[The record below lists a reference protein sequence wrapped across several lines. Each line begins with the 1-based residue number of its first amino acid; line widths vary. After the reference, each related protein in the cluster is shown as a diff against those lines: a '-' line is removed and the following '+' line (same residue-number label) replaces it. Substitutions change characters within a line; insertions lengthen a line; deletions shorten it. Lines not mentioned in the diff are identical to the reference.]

1 MKHTRG
7 LGMLGILAFAS
18 IGILIF
24 NPVRG
29 RVEQIATKRTVNG
42 ERPTSRPVV
51 ASYGKLPLSFERNEG
66 QADGKIRFLS
76 HGPNYSLFLTGTEVI
91 LTGHELPPAPNS
103 DSMPGDRRADRS
115 AAHVQP
121 AKEKPFR
128 MTVVGADPDA
138 KVSGLEELPGKAN
151 YFIGNDPKKW
161 RRNVPTYAKVKY
173 EAVYP
178 GVDLIYYGS
187 ERQLEY
193 DFVVAP
199 SADPK
204 VITLALAAEEKG
216 DAAPQLDAKGDLVL
230 GTGRDEIRFKKP
242 LIYQLGQDAKK
253 QVVDGRFVLKGGRQV
268 GFELGAYDASKP
280 LVIDPILAY
289 STYFGGSESDTPRS
303 IAVDSDGNA
312 YMAGDTRSSTDFP
325 TNKDVS
331 PHDDRGLEAF
341 VAKISADGSTRIF
354 STYLGGD
361 DVDSAGGIAVDPDG
375 NVYVTG
381 ETRSENFP
389 TLHAFREDPREGPD
403 NTMQLF
409 IAKIAADGDSLLYS
423 SYYGGTNDGGSTSD
437 GIAVDELGNAYITGH
452 AYSRGF
458 PTTPGVL
465 QPEPDGWPSA
475 FLAKIDTTKDGSDSL
490 VYSTYLGGTEETSHT
505 AFGESIAIDSEGC
518 AYVAGHANS
527 TTFPLVNPIVGTQPG
542 FHVFVSKFNPDASAL
557 IYSTFLASGS
567 AGVGGIAVDDL
578 GNAYVATS
586 STPFGYPFAYTTLGP
601 GGYFDLLVT
610 KINAA
615 GDAFEF
621 STFIG
626 GSGLDLASGIALDAS
641 DHVYLTGNTT
651 SLDFPLLNA
660 VQDHYGGDSGVL
672 QPLGDAFALKLKAD
686 GSALLYSTY
695 LGGSGDER
703 GVGIGVD
710 AGSNAYIAG
719 LASDTFPVTEGAYQ
733 TFNRGKSEAFLAKL
747 SLRPDFTLGPI
758 SPINI
763 EVGGTGSTQVTIH
776 SIDEFAELVKFGPYG
791 VPAGLSPSMS
801 PDSVTPEPNASASS
815 RLSVSAGAS
824 LTAGSYSFTVRA
836 DAGGPLFHD
845 GEAVVNVKATSGG
858 ITNVI
863 GTLQALGC
871 VDNSGIGNALTTKLA
886 SAQALIDAGKIQAA
900 INTLTALLNQL
911 QAQAGK
917 HILTSCTADGVTFN
931 PVQVLIDDVKAL
943 LASLGV
949 NLKANPIMG
958 NVLNSSKLGIG
969 GITVNILSSTK
980 AVVATAPTDVTGFY
994 YVPTTT
1000 NLIPGAN
1007 YTVRVVVPKGYR
1019 NSTPTYQTFTWRA
1032 TALSLGNFLVN

>member
-1 MKHTRG
+1 MKRNRR
-7 LGMLGILAFAS
+7 LGMLGILAFVS
-18 IGILIF
+18 IGILTF
-24 NPVRG
+24 NSVRG
-29 RVEQIATKRTVNG
+29 RVGQTATERTVNR
-42 ERPTSRPVV
+42 EKPASRPVV

-66 QADGKIRFLS
+66 QADGKIKFLS
-76 HGPNYSLFLTGTEVI
+76 HGPNYSLFLTGTEAI
-91 LTGHELPPAPNS
+91 LKGHELPPAPKG
-103 DSMPGDRRADRS
+103 DSTPGDRRIDRS
-115 AAHVQP
+115 PSHVSP

-128 MTVVGADPDA
+128 MTVVGANPDA
-138 KVSGLEELPGKAN
+138 KVSGIDELPGKAN
-151 YFIGNDPKKW
+151 YFIGKDPSRW
-161 RRNVPTYAKVKY
+161 RRNVSTYAKVKY

-230 GTGRDEIRFKKP
+230 GTGRDEIRFRKP
-242 LIYQLGQDAKK
+242 FIYQLGADAEK

-289 STYFGGSESDTPRS
+289 STYFGGSESDRPRS
-303 IAVDSDGNA
+303 IAVDGDGNA
-312 YMAGDTRSSTDFP
+312 YMAGETLSSTDFP

-331 PHDDRGLEAF
+331 HHDDRGWEAF

-403 NTMQLF
+403 HTMQLF
-409 IAKIAADGDSLLYS
+409 IAKIAADGGSLLYS

-452 AYSRGF
+452 ARSRGF

-490 VYSTYLGGTEETSHT
+490 VYSTYLGGTEEASHI
-505 AFGESIAIDSEGC
+505 AYGESIAIDSEGC
-518 AYVAGHANS
+518 AYVAGHTNS
-527 TTFPLVNPIVGTQPG
+527 TTFPLVNPIVGTKAG
-542 FHVFVSKFNPDASAL
+542 FQVFVSKFNPDASAL
-557 IYSTFLASGS
+557 IYSTFLGGGS
-567 AGVGGIAVDDL
+567 SGVGGIAVDDL
-578 GNAYVATS
+578 GNAYIAIA
-586 STPFGYPFAYTTLGP
+586 STPFQYPFAYTTLGP
-601 GGYFDLLVT
+601 GGHFDLLVT

-626 GSGLDLASGIALDAS
+626 GSGLELVSGIALDAS
-641 DHVYLTGNTT
+641 NHVYLTGNTT

-660 VQDHYGGDSGVL
+660 VQDHYGGDSGIP
-672 QPLGDAFALKLKAD
+672 QPQGDAFAVKLKAD

-695 LGGSGDER
+695 LGGSGEER

-710 AGSNAYIAG
+710 AGGNAYIAG
-719 LASDTFPVTEGAYQ
+719 SAGEGFPVTEGAFQ
-733 TFNRGKSEAFLAKL
+733 TFTRGKGEAFLAKL
-747 SLRPDFTLGPI
+747 SLRPDFTLDSI

-791 VPAGLSPSMS
+791 VPTGLLPSFS
-801 PDSVTPEPNASASS
+801 SDSVTPEPNASASS
-815 RLSVSAGAS
+815 TLSVSAGAS

-845 GEAVVNVKATSGG
+845 GEAVVNVQATSRG

-886 SAQALIDAGKIQAA
+886 SAQALIDAGNIQAA

-917 HILTSCTADGVTFN
+917 HIFTSCTADGVTFN

-958 NVLNSSKLGIG
+958 NVLNSSKLGIA
-969 GITVNILSSTK
+969 GITVNILGPSR
-980 AVVATAPTDVTGFY
+980 AVVAATRTDVTGFY
-994 YVPTTT
+994 YVATTT
-1000 NLIPGAN
+1000 NLVPDAN
-1007 YTVRVVVPKGYR
+1007 YTVKVVVPKGYK
-1019 NSTPTYQTFTWRA
+1019 NSTPSSQTFIWRA
-1032 TALSLGNFLVN
+1032 TALSLGYFAIN